1 MTPRA
6 RRAAPNA
13 AVRAEPGGIGSSRAR
28 DPLAHEVRL
37 LGALLGQVIVEQAG
51 EPAFELVERVRRAAI
66 AVRRGDDPGAETRL
80 AAALENLDLDD
91 AELVGRAFTRYFQ
104 LVNLAEERH
113 RVRTLRR
120 RARQSRSGGPPDS
133 VTAAVATLRRSMPAR
148 ELDALVA
155 RLSVVPVLTAHPTE
169 ARRRTLLLALRR
181 IARHLERLDDP
192 RLTPDEDADIRR
204 RLREEIALLWH
215 TADVR
220 PTGLS
225 PLDEV
230 RTVLAFFD
238 ETLFT
243 LLPRVL
249 RSVDGALDRTAGGG
263 GGGSGGPASDTGTT
277 GTRPPRVAPFLRW
290 GSWVGGDRDG
300 NPTLTA
306 ELTEQTLRIHAD
318 HVLRGL
324 EAVAVRL
331 MNTISA
337 TTPDDALPRALVS
350 RLGRDAEAMPDLDR
364 QLRRRFPTEPY
375 RRRLG
380 FVAERLRRT
389 RHWLTGT
396 PGSQA
401 ARYDGPGELLAELD
415 ELQAALVE
423 SGLGRVAWGGLQ
435 ELRWQVET
443 FGFHLASLE
452 VRQHSAVHRAALE
465 AVRGGAPGDREVSPG
480 VTLDEVLATY
490 RAIGRIQA
498 RFGPAGAHRYVISFT
513 TRPSDATDVLE
524 LARIAAGDDAEPPE
538 LDVVPLFESA
548 DVLEAAGEILDALL
562 TDPEYRRHVRERGD
576 RQEVMLGYSDSNKES
591 GFLTA
596 NWLLHGAQAA
606 LVETA
611 ARHGVELTL
620 FHGRGGAIGRGGGPT
635 HRAIRAQAPGSIDGR
650 LKLTEQ
656 GEVIAARYADPEI
669 ARREI
674 ELMTAAVLLASA
686 PARDDAISETVREGT
701 PVLDELATDAR
712 RAYRALVYDDPG
724 FAAFFRSATPIA
736 EISGLR
742 LGSRPSARRRS
753 DDADGAPPPIGEL
766 RAIPWVF
773 SWTQARIELPGWYGL
788 GAALDAYRGRH
799 GDDGLARIGRLYR
812 AWPFLASVL
821 DNAELALARVDLGV
835 ARRFAALATADG
847 DTERWRAIETEYTR
861 TTELLLRVVGRD
873 RLLDGS
879 PRLQRSIALRTPYV
893 DTLSE
898 LQVRLLA
905 ELRRRGPE
913 DPERERLQRLGQL
926 TVNGVAAGLQST
938 G

>member
-1 MTPRA
+1 MTARA

-13 AVRAEPGGIGSSRAR
+13 AVRAEPGGIGSANAR

-51 EPAFELVERVRRAAI
+51 AETFELVERIRRAAV
-66 AVRRGDDPGAETRL
+66 AVRRGDDPGAEVRL
-80 AAALENLDLDD
+80 ADTLEGVDLDGAD
-91 AELVGRAFTRYFQ
+91 LVGRAFTRYFQ

-120 RARQSRSGGPPDS
+120 RRRAARDGALADS
-133 VTAAVATLRRSMPAR
+133 VAAAVATLRRSMPP
-148 ELDALVA
+148 DAVQSLVE
-155 RLSVVPVLTAHPTE
+155 RLSIVPVLTAHPTE

-181 IARHLERLDDP
+181 CARHLERLDDP
-192 RLTPDEDADIRR
+192 RLTPDEDVEVRR

-220 PTGLS
+220 PAGLS

-249 RSVDGALDRTAGGG
+249 RTVDAALDDPAVRD
-263 GGGSGGPASDTGTT
+263 GSATDSGRT
-277 GTRPPRVAPFLRW
+277 GTRAPRIRPYLRW
-290 GSWVGGDRDG
+290 GTWVGGDRDG

-306 ELTEQTLRIHAD
+306 ELTERTLRIQAD
-318 HVLRGL
+318 HVLHGL
-324 EAVAVRL
+324 EAVATRL
-331 MNTISA
+331 MQTIS
-337 TTPDDALPRALVS
+337 TTIPDEDLPRALVS
-350 RLGRDAEAMPDLDR
+350 RLARDAETLADLDGE
-364 QLRRRFPTEPY
+364 LRRRFPGEPY

-380 FVAERLRRT
+380 HIAERLRRT
-389 RHWLTGT
+389 RAFLTSA
-396 PGSQA
+396 PGAQTG
-401 ARYDGPGELLAELD
+401 RYGSPDELVAEIAEL
-415 ELQAALVE
+415 QSALADA
-423 SGLGRVAWGGLQ
+423 GLERVAWGQLQ
-435 ELRWQVET
+435 DLRWQVEA
-443 FGFHLASLE
+443 FGFHFASLE
-452 VRQHSAVHRAALE
+452 VRQHSAVHRAALQ
-465 AVRGGAPGDREVSPG
+465 AVREGAPQDRELAPG
-480 VTLDEVLATY
+480 VTLGEVLETF
-490 RAIGRIQA
+490 RAMARIQS
-498 RFGPAGAHRYVISFT
+498 RFGAAAACRYVVSFT
-513 TRPSDATDVLE
+513 LAPADVTDVLE
-524 LARIAAGDDAEPPE
+524 LASFAAGEGGMPPD
-538 LDVVPLFESA
+538 LDIVPLFESA
-548 DVLEAAGEILDALL
+548 EVLASAGQILDGLL
-562 TDPEYRRHVRERGD
+562 GDAAYHEHLAHRGG

-596 NWLLHGAQAA
+596 TWLLHRAQAA
-606 LVETA
+606 LVA
-611 ARHGVELTL
+611 VARRHDVELTL

-650 LKLTEQ
+650 LKVTEQ

-686 PARDDAISETVREGT
+686 PRHDEALAAAVAEGG
-701 PVLDELATDAR
+701 PVLDDLAAEAR

-724 FAAFFRSATPIA
+724 FAGFFRAATPIA
-736 EISGLR
+736 EISALR
-742 LGSRPSARRRS
+742 LGSRPSARRRAG
-753 DDADGAPPPIGEL
+753 DLDGAPPAIEEL

-773 SWTQARIELPGWYGL
+773 SWTQARIELPGWFGL
-788 GAALDAYRGRH
+788 GSALAAWHARH
-799 GDDGLARIGRLYR
+799 GDEGLERIGRLYR
-812 AWPFLASVL
+812 SWPFLASVL

-835 ARRFAALATADG
+835 ARRFAALATAEG
-847 DTERWRAIETEYTR
+847 DDERWRTIEAEHGR
-861 TTELLLRVVGRD
+861 TCDLLLRVVGRA
-873 RLLDGS
+873 RLLDGA
-879 PRLQRSIALRTPYV
+879 PMLQRTIALRTPYV

-905 ELRRRGPE
+905 ELRRRPPN
-913 DPERERLQRLGQL
+913 DPDRERLQRLVQL